1 MKIIFLFFA
10 LSLSLSLFACG
21 IPVISPQQQNCAN
34 MNIFSN
40 PIDATFDRNELC
52 GNSSTGLMNGENSG
66 FLGL

>member
-10 LSLSLSLFACG
+10 LSTSACH
-21 IPVISPQQQNCAN
+21 IPVISPEQQNCAN
-34 MNIFSN
+34 INVFNN
-40 PIDATFDRNELC
+40 PFDAAFDRNELC